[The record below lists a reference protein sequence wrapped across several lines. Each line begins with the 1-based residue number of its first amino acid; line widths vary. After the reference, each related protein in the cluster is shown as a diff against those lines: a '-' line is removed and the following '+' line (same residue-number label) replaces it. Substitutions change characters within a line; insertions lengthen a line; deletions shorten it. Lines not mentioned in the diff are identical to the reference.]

1 MFRKKVTRVV
11 VLTIVLVFMFSA
23 TAFSFDLQDVIK
35 AAIYNVN
42 KVIIN
47 NTEVPFIKHGGKIY
61 VPVDTFALA
70 GANVTQEQSILKV
83 DNLYDAETAYEE
95 LTKIYNRHLERIKN
109 PIPSNTKDAVNL
121 HHERYKLV
129 LTELMHLDNI
139 NIKYG
144 ATDFDVYLFL
154 AKAHLHTSLVNEM
167 LVHSGV
173 YEAIANNNKLAK
185 KEIKELESS
194 IIIYGNHA
202 ARAFKGMEDAYKKF
216 KEAE

>member
-1 MFRKKVTRVV
+1 MFCKKVTRVV

-23 TAFSFDLQDVIK
+23 TAFSFDLQDAIK

-47 NTEVPFIKHGGKIY
+47 NTEVPFVKHGGKIY

-70 GANVTQEQSILKV
+70 GANVTQEQSTLKV

-109 PIPSNTKDAVNL
+109 PIPSNAKDAVNL

-129 LTELMHLDNI
+129 LTEIMHLDNI

-154 AKAHLHTSLVNEM
+154 AKADLGTVLYNEM
-167 LVHSGV
+167 LVHAGV

-185 KEIKELESS
+185 RDIKELESS
-194 IIIYGNHA
+194 LVLYGNYA
-202 ARAFKGMEDAYKKF
+202 ARTFKGMEDAYKKL

>member
-1 MFRKKVTRVV
+1 MFCKKVTRVV

-23 TAFSFDLQDVIK
+23 TAFSFDLQDAIK

-109 PIPSNTKDAVNL
+109 PIPSNAKDAVNL

-129 LTELMHLDNI
+129 LAEIMRLDNM
-139 NIKYG
+139 NIRYG
-144 ATDFDVYLFL
+144 ATEFDIYLFL
-154 AKAHLHTSLVNEM
+154 PKAHLHTSLINEM
-167 LVHSGV
+167 MVHACV

-185 KEIKELESS
+185 KDIKELESS
-194 IIIYGNHA
+194 IILYGNYA
-202 ARAFKGMEDAYKKF
+202 ARAFKGMEDTYKKF